1 MSATQNNTTIVNTIT
16 TTTGT
21 ALNVANTTIGASG
34 LTFRSISAGTGV
46 SGPAKGIILN
56 ITGAGA
62 FTVTGT
68 GAASSGGTIQNAS
81 SRGAEF
87 ISVSSVTLSDMVF
100 NNNGIGG
107 AVGSCGDALGATTT
121 GSFVT
126 AAGCLSNLHL
136 QTVTSATLNRIT
148 ANDSDGHGLN
158 GYQIGGLTL
167 NAVSVERNGN
177 EVGEDGVQ
185 LVNSTGTVT
194 VSGASTFRD
203 NASNQLEAQN
213 GSGTAT
219 FAISGAFFGLTNFP
233 TTGAA
238 EAPSPGSGTAN
249 SGLLISG
256 SGTAN
261 MTATVTGSTFD
272 ENYANGYLSD
282 TAGSATMNITLGTA
296 GSGNTF
302 TNNGV
307 PIEIVNASTG
317 SMTYV
322 IRNNTITNATAIT
335 GIFATTAIV
344 AARSGTGS
352 VMTGT
357 IDGNTIGTP
366 GMANSGCFVSLCDGI
381 SLPDSATSST
391 NAYHVTVTNNAINH
405 VQGGITSNIGGI
417 DGGAPRTSFV
427 ITGNTIGNPDQAG
440 APPQNNNG
448 ILINSGTLPTTV
460 PQTCVEISGNTMNG
474 NWGLAFNDDS
484 IRYRHRGAVGSV
496 FRVRNFT
503 TGNDI
508 DVFVTGINTAGPGT
522 VDLFGFQLVG
532 SNVFTGGA
540 AACPQ

>member
-1 MSATQNNTTIVNTIT
+1 
-16 TTTGT
+16 
-21 ALNVANTTIGASG
+21 
-34 LTFRSISAGTGV
+34 
-46 SGPAKGIILN
+46 
-56 ITGAGA
+56 
-62 FTVTGT
+62 
-68 GAASSGGTIQNAS
+68 
-81 SRGAEF
+81 
-87 ISVSSVTLSDMVF
+87 MVF

-126 AAGCLSNLHL
+126 AAGCLSNLHV

-203 NASNQLEAQN
+203 NASNQFEAQN

-219 FAISGAFFGLTNFP
+219 FAVSGAFFGLTNFP

-282 TAGSATMNITLGTA
+282 TAGSATMNITMGTA
-296 GSGNTF
+296 LSGNAF

-307 PIEIVNASTG
+307 PIEIVNVASG
-317 SMTYV
+317 SLTYV

-335 GIFATTAIV
+335 GTFATTAII

-352 VMTGT
+352 AMTGT

-366 GMANSGCFVSLCDGI
+366 GTADSGCFVTLCDGI

-391 NAYHVTVTNNAINH
+391 NAYHVTVTNNQINH
-405 VQGGITSNIGGI
+405 VHSGITSNIGGI
-417 DGGAPRTSFV
+417 SGAQPQDLVRDHGQHHSESRSPRRKATASS
-427 ITGNTIGNPDQAG
+427 
-440 APPQNNNG
+440 
-448 ILINSGTLPTTV
+448 INSGTLPDNV
-460 PQTCVEISGNTMNG
+460 PQTCVEISANTLSGAWSALNG
-474 NWGLAFNDDS
+474 DS
-484 IRYRHRGAVGSV
+484 IRYRHRGAAGST

-503 TGNDI
+503 TGGDIMRSLPASTPSGRARSTRSDSSWSGRTSSPAARLRVRNDRPGS
-508 DVFVTGINTAGPGT
+508 VSETGKNGRS
-522 VDLFGFQLVG
+522 F
-532 SNVFTGGA
+532 
-540 AACPQ
+540 

>member
-1 MSATQNNTTIVNTIT
+1 M
-16 TTTGT
+16 
-21 ALNVANTTIGASG
+21 
-34 LTFRSISAGTGV
+34 
-46 SGPAKGIILN
+46 
-56 ITGAGA
+56 
-62 FTVTGT
+62 
-68 GAASSGGTIQNAS
+68 
-81 SRGAEF
+81 
-87 ISVSSVTLSDMVF
+87 SSVTLSDMVF

-148 ANDSDGHGLN
+148 ANDSDGHGMN
-158 GYQIGGLTL
+158 GYQISGLTL

-203 NASNQLEAQN
+203 NASNQFEAQN

-296 GSGNTF
+296 LSGNAF

-335 GIFATTAIV
+335 GIFATTAIT
-344 AARSGTGS
+344 AARSGAGS

-366 GMANSGCFVSLCDGI
+366 GAADSGCFVSLCDGI
-381 SLPDSATSST
+381 SLPDSATSSA
-391 NAYHVTVTNNAINH
+391 NAYHVTVTNNQINH
-405 VQGGITSNIGGI
+405 VHGGITSNIGGI
-417 DGGAPRTSFV
+417 AGGQPRTSFV
-427 ITGNTIGNPDQAG
+427 ITGNTIQNPFAATQANGIADQFGHAAG
-440 APPQNNNG
+440 QRAPDLRRDLRQHDERRLERRSMATRFATATAAPP
-448 ILINSGTLPTTV
+448 
-460 PQTCVEISGNTMNG
+460 
-474 NWGLAFNDDS
+474 
-484 IRYRHRGAVGSV
+484 GST

-503 TGNDI
+503 TGGDI
-508 DVFVTGINTAGPGT
+508 DAFVTGINTFGPARST
-522 VDLFGFQLVG
+522 RLD
-532 SNVFTGGA
+532 SNWSGPTCSRA
-540 AACPQ
+540 ARRPVRNDRITQ